1 MRTTIHYIAI
11 LFLSGIAFGACHKQL
26 NVLPTTQEVDGNI
39 ITDQKSAATALNG
52 VYYQFACGGTD
63 PNGVPSTTWY
73 EINEEFPGQLSGMLD
88 YTEGGGGLDQHSYNA
103 KTSGIDEVWINAY
116 DIVNAANGFLKNI
129 APVTTI
135 ESSAK
140 TQMIA
145 EAKFLRAYANTQ
157 LLLYYGQYYD
167 TTSQYGIILRTEF
180 VTQNNIYLSRVS
192 VATTYDSILADL
204 DFAIPNLPS
213 LNTANYY
220 ANTWAAK
227 LLEARLLI
235 NRGGAADYAQVISL
249 TQDII
254 ANGPFTLDANTQN
267 IFWTEGL
274 ASNEVILGVEPY
286 TNQNIKWTSYIY
298 RDDYDPSTLMQQLFN
313 GDPRAAWCMDTIV
326 NPYGVLPAITKY
338 YPGSVSNIL
347 FTPVTENGYAFRLT
361 EAYLL
366 QAEAIVASNGSLA
379 EAKTLLTTV
388 LTNAGVTDFTA
399 VNSANTPAALQ
410 LQIIEEEMRNFVS
423 EAGQD
428 WFALRRLPFTT
439 IQSLEPTITMPSLLI
454 LPIPYSE
461 TSANSNAQQNPDY

>member
-11 LFLSGIAFGACHKQL
+11 LFLSGLAFGACNKQL

-52 VYYQFACGGTD
+52 VYYQFACGGAD
-63 PNGVPSTTWY
+63 PNGVPSTLWY

-103 KTSGIDEVWINAY
+103 KTAGIDAIWNNAY
-116 DIVNAANGFLKNI
+116 AIVNAANGFLKNI

-140 TQMIA
+140 AQMIA
-145 EAKFLRAYANTQ
+145 EAKFLRAYANSQ
-157 LLLYYGQYYD
+157 LLLYYGQYSD

-180 VTQNNIYLSRVS
+180 VSQENIYLSRVP
-192 VATTYDSILADL
+192 VAVTYDSILADL
-204 DFAIPNLPS
+204 DNAIPDLPN

-220 ANTWAAK
+220 ANAWAAK

-235 NRGGAADYAQVISL
+235 NRGGTADYARVISL
-249 TQDII
+249 TQDVI
-254 ANGPFTLDANTQN
+254 ANGPFSLDANLQN

-274 ASNEVILGVEPY
+274 ASKEVIMGVEPY
-286 TNQNIKWTSYIY
+286 TTQNAKWTSYIY

-313 GDPRAAWCMDTIV
+313 GDPRAAWCEQTIV
-326 NPYGVLPAITKY
+326 NPYGVHTAVTKY
-338 YPGSVSNIL
+338 YPGPIASIL
-347 FTPVTENGYAFRLT
+347 FTAVTENGYAFRLT

-379 EAKTLLTTV
+379 DAKTLLTTV

-428 WFALRRLPFTT
+428 WFALRRLPFAT

-461 TSANSNAQQNPDY
+461 TSENSNAQQNPDY

>member
-1 MRTTIHYIAI
+1 MRKTIHYTVII
-11 LFLSGIAFGACHKQL
+11 FLSGLAFGACRKQL

-39 ITDQKSAATALNG
+39 ITDQKSASTALNG

-63 PNGVPSTTWY
+63 YNSVPSTLWY
-73 EINEEFPGQLSGMLD
+73 RTNEEFPGQLSGMLT
-88 YTEGGGGLDQHSYNA
+88 YTEGGGGFNEHTYNA
-103 KTSGIDEVWINAY
+103 KSSGIDVVWNNAY
-116 DIVNAANGFLKNI
+116 AIVNAANGFLKNI

-145 EAKFLRAYANTQ
+145 ETKFLRAYANSQ
-157 LLLYYGQYYD
+157 LLLYYGQYND
-167 TTSQYGIILRTEF
+167 TTSPLGIILRTEF
-180 VTQNNIYLSRVS
+180 VSQDNIYLSRVS

-204 DFAIPNLPS
+204 DNAIPSLPS

-227 LLEARLLI
+227 LLEARVLI
-235 NRGGAADYAQVISL
+235 NRGGAADYARVISL

-254 ANGPFTLDANTQN
+254 ANGPFSLDANVQN

-274 ASNEVILGVEPY
+274 ASNEVILGVDPY
-286 TNQNIKWTSYIY
+286 SSQNIKWTSYIY
-298 RDDYDPSTLMQQLFN
+298 DDDYGPSTLMQQLFN
-313 GDPRAAWCMDTIV
+313 GDPRAAWCIQTVI
-326 NPYGVLPAITKY
+326 NPYGAHPAVTKY
-338 YPGSVSNIL
+338 YPGSVNDIL

-379 EAKTLLTTV
+379 AAKTLLTTV

-439 IQSLEPTITMPSLLI
+439 IQGLAPTIIMPSLLI

-461 TSANSNAQQNPDY
+461 TSENANAQQNPDY